1 MAVIFAAAAGAPAQ
15 IAQTGPAVRRPQP
28 SAGPRA
34 IGVVQLAANG
44 KASLVPVA
52 ILYGGKFYDAGSF
65 KASPIPMA
73 LEPGVVYEATK
84 TGVSQ
89 GLFTVTGVRVG
100 DNHVYYAD
108 GNWLPAGAV
117 AAAKGHQA
125 ETKPKMENFDEGPP
139 KLRKAATAS
148 AAASSGAEPAPA
160 QSSDAKPVAGETKTS
175 GSDTSSTSGGA
186 KSGSGNPE
194 SPPAASSASSSAAA
208 NPPPMPG
215 EREHVVLRRGAP
227 RPEDEATV
235 PQAAQHSTAS
245 AKNSKSASASRPAK
259 AVVQLIPAV
268 SDAKGPDPRPYAF
281 QADAQEEQEFRS
293 KMLALATNEVR
304 AKARE
309 FGDLTGDSSVSP
321 SPAKRRAT
329 THAAKKPAA
338 PKADTT
344 FDDVQLRIFDLS
356 STNEPVAVLTA
367 TAHLPA
373 KPDVPYFVTLVA
385 RQDIYAELHKAFS
398 NVTDSRHLDVIPR
411 VELVDA
417 IDADGDGRGELLF
430 RRLYD
435 QGSAYIIY
443 RQIGDQLWPLFEGT
457 PQ

>member
-1 MAVIFAAAAGAPAQ
+1 
-15 IAQTGPAVRRPQP
+15 
-28 SAGPRA
+28 
-34 IGVVQLAANG
+34 
-44 KASLVPVA
+44 
-52 ILYGGKFYDAGSF
+52 
-65 KASPIPMA
+65 
-73 LEPGVVYEATK
+73 
-84 TGVSQ
+84 
-89 GLFTVTGVRVG
+89 
-100 DNHVYYAD
+100 
-108 GNWLPAGAV
+108 
-117 AAAKGHQA
+117 
-125 ETKPKMENFDEGPP
+125 
-139 KLRKAATAS
+139 
-148 AAASSGAEPAPA
+148 
-160 QSSDAKPVAGETKTS
+160 
-175 GSDTSSTSGGA
+175 
-186 KSGSGNPE
+186 
-194 SPPAASSASSSAAA
+194 
-208 NPPPMPG
+208 MPG

-235 PQAAQHSTAS
+235 PETAPHSKAS
-245 AKNSKSASASRPAK
+245 ARNSKSASGTRPAK
-259 AVVQLIPAV
+259 AVVQLIPAI

-309 FGDLTGDSSVSP
+309 FGDSSASP
-321 SPAKRRAT
+321 SPAKRAA

-338 PKADTT
+338 PKADIT

-435 QGSAYIIY
+435 QGSAYVIY